1 MIAGEVNE
9 SKRKRELIAKSAPL
23 IKLPNIGKKN
33 PTSCDQ

>member
-9 SKRKRELIAKSAPL
+9 SKRKRELIAKLAPL
-23 IKLPNIGKKN
+23 IKLPNTGKKY